1 MMAPM
6 VGKILLLLVLLT
18 TPLAAEAQ
26 QAGRA
31 WRVGVLGVG
40 IPPSCQGDT
49 PPPPMVA
56 FQRGLSDLG
65 YVEGRNLVVVLRC
78 PARVEDATPSARDLV
93 LLNPD
98 VIVTWSNELTD
109 AVRRVTSRI
118 PIVFIAVS
126 APEQRGIVASLAR
139 PGGNLSGLSNMT
151 SELNEKR
158 LELLREAVPRA
169 QRIGVLFRQKPDR
182 SLGQGDKALLPP
194 MFFEARTP
202 GEIPQAFAA
211 ASKAGVGALLV
222 FPNPE
227 FYIERHQIVRQ
238 AAQARIPAIYES
250 RDFVTAGGLMA
261 YGADLLDLSRRGA
274 SYVDRILKGTKPED
288 LPVEQP
294 SKFELVINLKT
305 AKALGLT
312 IPPALLARAD
322 QVIE

>member
-1 MMAPM
+1 MITAR
-6 VGKILLLLVLLT
+6 VLLLLALMVA
-18 TPLAAEAQ
+18 PLAAEAQ
-26 QAGRA
+26 PAA
-31 WRVGVLGVG
+31 KVWRIGVLGVG

-56 FQRGLSDLG
+56 LQRGLSDLG
-65 YVEGRNLVVVLRC
+65 YVEGRNLVVVVRC
-78 PARVEDATPSARDLV
+78 TARVEDATPSARDLV

-109 AVRRVTSRI
+109 AARRATSRI
-118 PIVFIAVS
+118 PIVFISVS

-169 QRIGVLFRQKPDR
+169 QRIGILFREKPDR
-182 SLGQGDKALLPP
+182 SLGRNKALHPP

-222 FPNPE
+222 FPDPE
-227 FYIERHQIVRQ
+227 FYIERHHIVRQ

-250 RDFVTAGGLMA
+250 RDFVMAGGLMA

-294 SKFELVINLKT
+294 TKFELAINLKT

-312 IPPALLARAD
+312 IPPALLLRAD